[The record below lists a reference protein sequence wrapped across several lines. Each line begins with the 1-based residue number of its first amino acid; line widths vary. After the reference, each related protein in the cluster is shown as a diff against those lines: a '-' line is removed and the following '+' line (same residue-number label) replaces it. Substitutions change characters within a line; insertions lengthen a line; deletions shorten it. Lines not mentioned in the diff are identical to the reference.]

1 MIQTKWHFHKQQVDL
16 NKRKS
21 YLVVRYKN
29 IFYEYR
35 SDVANAQIVTFRFPY
50 YCCYAVTM

>member
-35 SDVANAQIVTFRFPY
+35 SDVANAQIATFRFPY